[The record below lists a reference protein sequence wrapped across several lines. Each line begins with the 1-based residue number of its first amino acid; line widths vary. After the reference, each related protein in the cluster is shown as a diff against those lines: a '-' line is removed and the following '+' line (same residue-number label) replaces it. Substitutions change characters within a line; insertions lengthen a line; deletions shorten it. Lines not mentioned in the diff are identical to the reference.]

1 MNNQNN
7 SGRYGYVN
15 RNGRLV
21 PTDQQTRE
29 RVIYNVGRENTS
41 QQKPQQK
48 PQQKTQQ
55 KRTTQNVQQ
64 KPKQTYA
71 ERTVEKTAK
80 KNEHKKSKRG
90 IKNLCTYLAVF
101 MILSSAKQMPF
112 NINARVTELAAKNG
126 EHNYMD
132 DVFASDEKIT
142 VVNPKKDKEQKIQ
155 LEDAV
160 NKLEELTEIC
170 TLISRLKLDESEHTQ
185 LTDKEKKAAIASYE
199 EFGIE
204 AIIEAY
210 KEASKNPIEKA
221 RAARQLLFI
230 REYIGG
236 DWLDK
241 NGINVATA
249 LLDKTIKTAALENYG
264 VFGATEY
271 EVVTIPSENEY
282 PYFAVTI
289 KDPVSGATDNV
300 VFTPI
305 LAGEYAQ
312 AMLMLRDLQDTDNS
326 KLTQEERLAK
336 INHTLRLVKKCLG
349 KEVEDFYGITYTKK
363 VK

>member
-48 PQQKTQQ
+48 PQQKHA
-55 KRTTQNVQQ
+55 KQNVQQ

-71 ERTVEKTAK
+71 ERTVEKTIK

-90 IKNLCTYLAVF
+90 IKKLCTYLALF
-101 MILSSAKQMPF
+101 IILSSAKQMPF
-112 NINARVTELAAKNG
+112 NINARVTELATKNG
-126 EHNYMD
+126 AHNYMD

-170 TLISRLKLDESEHTQ
+170 TLISRLKLDESEHTK
-185 LTDKEKKAAIASYE
+185 LTDKEKKAAIALYD

-210 KEASKNPIEKA
+210 KEAVKNPIEKA

-249 LLDKTIKTAALENYG
+249 LLDKTIKTAAIENYG

-271 EVVTIPSENEY
+271 DVVTIPSENEY
-282 PYFAVTI
+282 PYFSVTI